1 MKNDRHTLKTL
12 KFVFSYVKQYRL
24 ALGFLSTDF
33 WEVILFCFLH
43 TQGQMEKVVGSYSP
57 QVVYSQCVRTPF
69 QSGCQA
75 VLVLNVYIDC
85 IL

>member
-43 TQGQMEKVVGSYSP
+43 TQGQMEKVMG
-57 QVVYSQCVRTPF
+57 
-69 QSGCQA
+69 
-75 VLVLNVYIDC
+75 
-85 IL
+85 